1 MPRRLRSSW
10 AVLQGA
16 VRKSRADGLPT
27 LAQAIAYS
35 LFLAIPAA
43 ALVVLGVFSLFA
55 DPHAIDRVV
64 ESARGV
70 MPAEAADLLRQSLQR
85 SAGSTGSNVLMT
97 VLGLALALW
106 TTTSAAGNLMQG
118 LTRAFEAED
127 SRGFARKRLVSL
139 LIVVALVACAALV
152 AIFLVLGPH
161 LERWLGSTLDAEGVT
176 AWVWWTA
183 QWPFLLGF
191 LLLGFAAVLYLGPGS
206 DQHGLRH
213 VAPGAAVA
221 VLVWLAASGAFAL
234 YTASFGSYN
243 KSWGTLSAVVVTL
256 VWLWLTSAALLFGA
270 EVNAEVRRRDAG
282 GPNGP

>member
-1 MPRRLRSSW
+1 VLR
-10 AVLQGA
+10 GA
-16 VRKSRADGLPT
+16 VRKSRADKVTL

-43 ALVVLGVFSLFA
+43 ALVVLGVFSLVA
-55 DPHAIDRVV
+55 DPEAIDRVV
-64 ESARGV
+64 DSARGV
-70 MPAEAADLLRQSLQR
+70 MPAEAADLLRQSLER
-85 SAGSTGSNVLMT
+85 SAQSTGSNV
-97 VLGLALALW
+97 VLTLFGLVLALW
-106 TTTSAAGNLMQG
+106 TTTSAAGTLMEG
-118 LTRAFEAED
+118 LARASEEED

-152 AIFLVLGPH
+152 ATFLVLGPY

-183 QWPFLLGF
+183 QWPFLVGF
-191 LLLGFAAVLYLGPGS
+191 LLLGFAAVLYLGPGA
-206 DQHGLRH
+206 DQRSWRL

-221 VLVWLAASGAFAL
+221 VVAWLAASGGFAF

-243 KSWGTLSAVVVTL
+243 KSWGALSAVVVTL

-270 EVNAEVRRRDAG
+270 EVNAEVRRREASRADDPELRG
-282 GPNGP
+282 GT